1 MLKRESW
8 FRGPLLSVLFFALLI
23 GGIPSMAVGDYHLVV
38 DPHQIEPREGPCQT
52 PGLVYTSEGC
62 LPPDYVQ
69 HHNNCDMYGDL
80 GLAGGLLAAAGGL
93 LAIIPEPVTTFVGGI
108 VGLVGFGGLAAGT
121 VLYIGND
128 C

>member
-1 MLKRESW
+1 MAAADYPQSTTSAAQIK
-8 FRGPLLSVLFFALLI
+8 PL
-23 GGIPSMAVGDYHLVV
+23 H
-38 DPHQIEPREGPCQT
+38 GPCQT
-52 PGLVYTSEGC
+52 PGYVNTSSGC
-62 LPPDYVQ
+62 MSPEEMN

-80 GLAGGLLAAAGGL
+80 ALAGGLLGAAGGL

-121 VLYIGND
+121 IAYIGND